1 MDTASIYRELTE
13 IFRDVFDDD
22 SITLTPETTAAD
34 IPDWDSAN
42 HVNLIVAIEVRMK
55 IKFKTVELE
64 SLHNV
69 GTLVSLI
76 EQKLRAKS
84 GAAQP
89 A

>member
-1 MDTASIYRELTE
+1 MDTAELYRQLTD

-22 SITLTPETTAAD
+22 TITLTPATTAAD
-34 IPDWDSAN
+34 IADWDSAN
-42 HVNLIVAIEVRMK
+42 HVNLIVAIEVRMG
-55 IKFKTVELE
+55 IKFKTIEVE

-69 GTLVSLI
+69 GHLVGLV
-76 EQKLRAKS
+76 EQKLRAKN

>member
-1 MDTASIYRELTE
+1 MDTASIYRQLTE

-22 SITLTPETTAAD
+22 SIVLTPETTAAD
-34 IPDWDSAN
+34 IHDWDSAN

-55 IKFKTVELE
+55 IKFKTVEVE

-69 GTLVSLI
+69 GHLVSLI
-76 EQKLRAKS
+76 EQKLNAKA
-84 GAAQP
+84 GATQP

>member
-1 MDTASIYRELTE
+1 MDTTNIYRQLTDV
-13 IFRDVFDDD
+13 FRDVFDDD
-22 SITLTPETTAAD
+22 SIELTPETTAAD
-34 IPDWDSAN
+34 IHDWDSAN

-55 IKFKTVELE
+55 IKFKTIEVE

-69 GTLVSLI
+69 GNLVSLI
-76 EQKLRAKS
+76 EQKLNAKA

>member
-1 MDTASIYRELTE
+1 MDTAGIYRALTE

-22 SITLTPETTAAD
+22 SIELTPETTAAD
-34 IPDWDSAN
+34 VHDWDSAN

-55 IKFKTVELE
+55 IKFKTIEVE

-69 GTLVSLI
+69 GNLVSLV
-76 EQKLRAKS
+76 EQKLSAKA
-84 GAAQP
+84 GAGQP

>member
-1 MDTASIYRELTE
+1 MDTAGIYRELTD

-22 SITLTPETTAAD
+22 TIVLTPETTAAD
-34 IPDWDSAN
+34 IQDWDSAN
-42 HVNLIVAIEVRMK
+42 HVNLIVAIEVRMG

-69 GTLVSLI
+69 GNLAALV
-76 EQKLRAKS
+76 EQKVKAKA
-84 GAAQP
+84 GIAQH

>member
-1 MDTASIYRELTE
+1 MDTASIYRQLTE

-22 SITLTPETTAAD
+22 TIELTTQTTAAD
-34 IPDWDSAN
+34 IHDWDSAN

-55 IKFKTVELE
+55 IKFKTVEVE

-69 GTLVSLI
+69 GNLVSII
-76 EQKLRAKS
+76 EQKLAARV
-84 GAAQP
+84 AQP